1 MEDILDGDRRL
12 EGGASVPGGPFAL
25 HDRDHRQLLVRQA
38 IGLRVARTNTGIVN
52 KVGDSHRPIGLLE
65 LAGGAARCDEIMGAS
80 DAGAALSIQRRPS
93 EAPPPVRQPVNSYV
107 SVRSEPSSRS
117 LKTHPAMRR
126 IARLHNPPGK
136 QCRAEKERYLA

>member
-12 EGGASVPGGPFAL
+12 EGGAWVPGGPFAL

-65 LAGGAARCDEIMGAS
+65 LVVGLLGATKLWVRPTPERLYPFRGGP
-80 DAGAALSIQRRPS
+80 RRP
-93 EAPPPVRQPVNSYV
+93 
-107 SVRSEPSSRS
+107 
-117 LKTHPAMRR
+117 
-126 IARLHNPPGK
+126 RL
-136 QCRAEKERYLA
+136 R